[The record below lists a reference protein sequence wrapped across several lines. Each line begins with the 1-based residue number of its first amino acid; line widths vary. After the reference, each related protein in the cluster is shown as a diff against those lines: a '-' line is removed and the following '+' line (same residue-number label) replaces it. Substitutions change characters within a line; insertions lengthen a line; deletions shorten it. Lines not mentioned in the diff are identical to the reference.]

1 VDNQL
6 EAIEVALVLIALG
19 ILACDFLLLSSRVT
33 TGLTAYF
40 KDKST
45 YSRTVLKGT
54 PIQELMIALSR
65 VMKIFSE
72 DSLAQK
78 EQPVREQW
86 KVLKEDFHQAKTRY
100 NAIYLTSE
108 LAYFLAHLDCLGEG
122 ATRVYITNLFWL
134 CKKKSTVV
142 EFLRQF
148 CVGLESTE
156 FEDEIL
162 SSNTNGESLCC
173 RFGGLIYKVVYFC
186 FPILSSN

>member
-1 VDNQL
+1 MDNQL
-6 EAIEVALVLIALG
+6 EVIEVALVLIALG
-19 ILACDFLLLSSRVT
+19 ILACDFLLLSSGVT

-40 KDKST
+40 MHKST
-45 YSRTVLKGT
+45 YSRSVLIGT

-72 DSLAQK
+72 DLMVQK
-78 EQPVREQW
+78 EEPLRQKWEI
-86 KVLKEDFHQAKTRY
+86 LKDDFHQAKTRY

-122 ATRVYITNLFWL
+122 AASVYITNLFWL
-134 CKKKSTVV
+134 CRNKSTVV
-142 EFLRQF
+142 DFLRQF

-162 SSNTNGESLCC
+162 SSNINGESLCC

>member
-6 EAIEVALVLIALG
+6 EVIEVALVLIALG
-19 ILACDFLLLSSRVT
+19 ILACDFLLLSSGVT

-40 KDKST
+40 MHKRT
-45 YSRTVLKGT
+45 YSRSVLIGT

-72 DSLAQK
+72 DLMVQK
-78 EQPVREQW
+78 EERLRQKWEI
-86 KVLKEDFHQAKTRY
+86 LKDDFHQAKTRY

-122 ATRVYITNLFWL
+122 AASVYITNLFWL
-134 CKKKSTVV
+134 CRNKSTVV
-142 EFLRQF
+142 DFLRQF

-162 SSNTNGESLCC
+162 SSNINGESLCC